1 MRKGIAI
8 LLLICFQTVL
18 LQPHA
23 NSGPTE
29 PADEIEE
36 ILKDA
41 HTYNEQINEL
51 YLKIANGEGELCG
64 PIPVPKSRL
73 WISEKCS
80 QGYKLG

>member
-1 MRKGIAI
+1 MNKNIAL
-8 LLLICFQTVL
+8 LLLICSQAVL
-18 LQPHA
+18 SQIHVKSA
-23 NSGPTE
+23 ETE
-29 PADEIEE
+29 PSDQIGE

-41 HTYNEQINEL
+41 HAYNDQIDQL

-64 PIPVPKSRL
+64 PIPIPKSRL